1 MPSND
6 VGIEEIIPAV
16 VQVVA
21 LRQGFLGNL
30 SSAWTG
36 SGTIVHPK
44 GVIVTNCHVAD
55 PRSMGMPS
63 PPADKLGIAITDRS
77 DQPPVL
83 TYTAQIVAKSPQMD
97 LAVLRIDARVDGKSI
112 TRMKLPYVEL
122 GDSDGLELGD
132 MMRIFGYPGIGG
144 ETITFTSGSVSG
156 FTQQKDLVKGRAWI
170 KTDATIAGGNSGGT
184 AVDNDGNIVGIPTQ
198 AAAGTGITPVDARPV
213 VDTNRD
219 GRVDQRDTPMAI
231 GGFINGLRP
240 VNLVK
245 PMLKKIGMDVSG
257 SSSTKSRS
265 TSSKSKTTGSKTTR
279 SKTTGSKTT
288 GSKTTGSKTTG
299 SNTTSRTRAGGL
311 KPLGGSSRS
320 AKKVKATSPTVKDLV
335 FSDTVTEQG
344 LPINPSAILSGG
356 QKRIFASFEFDG
368 FRNGTKW
375 GQVWT
380 VDGKPVLQDEGK
392 WEDGPRGRKTLA
404 LASRRALPDGQ
415 YHLIITAKGEILAE
429 GQVSLGRLSEDADT
443 QVSGQ
448 IIDRDSNRGVSDAL
462 VIALNPGVRTADFI
476 KKQRQDMAYTST
488 KTDRYGRYTFP
499 KQLPKGKAYSLVVVA
514 RGYKDLAVESALR
527 VSPHAP
533 EKAQIQPVPMIREE

>member
-1 MPSND
+1 MPSHD
-6 VGIEEIIPAV
+6 HGIGEIIPAV

-77 DQPPVL
+77 DQPPVM
-83 TYTAQIVAKSPQMD
+83 TYSAQIVAKSPEMD
-97 LAVLRIDARVDGKSI
+97 LAVLRIDGRIDGKSI
-112 TRMKLPYVEL
+112 ARLNLPYVEL
-122 GDSDGLELGD
+122 GDSDELDLGN

-184 AVDNDGNIVGIPTQ
+184 AVDDEGHIVGIPTQ

-240 VNLVK
+240 INLVK
-245 PMLKKIGMDVSG
+245 PMLEKIGMDVSG
-257 SSSTKSRS
+257 PKKTTSRATGTTKSTSSRS
-265 TSSKSKTTGSKTTR
+265 TSKSKSTSKPK
-279 SKTTGSKTT
+279 S
-288 GSKTTGSKTTG
+288 
-299 SNTTSRTRAGGL
+299 TSRKRAGGL

-320 AKKVKATSPTVKDLV
+320 AKKVKATSPTVNDLV
-335 FSDTVTEQG
+335 FSEQVTEQG

-415 YHLIITAKGEILAE
+415 YHLIITARSGIVAE
-429 GQVSLGRLSEDADT
+429 GQVALGRLSEDADT
-443 QVSGQ
+443 EVSGQ
-448 IIDRDSNRGVSDAL
+448 VIDRDTNRGISDAL

-499 KQLPKGKAYSLVVVA
+499 KQLPKGQAYSLVVIA

-533 EKAQIQPVPMIREE
+533 EEAQIQPVPMIAE

>member
-1 MPSND
+1 MASD
-6 VGIEEIIPAV
+6 SHDHGIDEIIPAV

-44 GVIVTNCHVAD
+44 GVIITNCHVAD

-63 PPADKLGIAITDRS
+63 PPADKLGIAITGRS

-83 TYTAQIVAKSPQMD
+83 TYSAQIVAKSPEMD
-97 LAVLRIDARVDGKSI
+97 LAVLRIDGRVDGKSI
-112 TRMKLPYVEL
+112 SKLNLPYLEL
-122 GDSDGLELGD
+122 GDSDELELGNV
-132 MMRIFGYPGIGG
+132 MRIFGYPGIGG
-144 ETITFTSGSVSG
+144 ETITFTSGSVAG
-156 FTQQKDLVKGRAWI
+156 FTQQKDIIKGRAWI

-184 AVDNDGNIVGIPTQ
+184 AVDDEGHIVGIPTQ

-240 VNLVK
+240 INLVK
-245 PMLKKIGMDVSG
+245 PLLTKIGMDVSA
-257 SSSTKSRS
+257 SEKHRKSSAKSTSKSTSKSSRSSTTKKSSRP
-265 TSSKSKTTGSKTTR
+265 KS
-279 SKTTGSKTT
+279 
-288 GSKTTGSKTTG
+288 
-299 SNTTSRTRAGGL
+299 GGL
-311 KPLGGSSRS
+311 KPLGGGSSRTK
-320 AKKVKATSPTVKDLV
+320 KKVKATKPTVTDMV
-335 FSDTVTEQG
+335 FSDSVTEDG
-344 LPINPSAILSGG
+344 LPINPSAILTGG

-368 FRNGTKW
+368 MRNGTKW

-404 LASRRALPDGQ
+404 VASRKALPDGE
-415 YHLIITAKGEILAE
+415 YHLIITVRNEIVAE
-429 GQVSLGRLSEDADT
+429 GQVTLGRLSEDADT
-443 QVSGQ
+443 EVSGQ
-448 IIDRDSNRGVSDAL
+448 VIDRDNNRGISAAL
-462 VIALNPGVRTADFI
+462 VIALNPGVRTGDFI

-488 KTDRYGRYTFP
+488 KTDRYGRFTFP
-499 KQLPKGKAYSLVVVA
+499 KQLPKGQAYSLVVVA

-527 VSPHAP
+527 ISPHAP
-533 EKAQIQPVPMIREE
+533 EKAQIQAVPMIEE

>member
-1 MPSND
+1 MASHNHS
-6 VGIEEIIPAV
+6 VEEIIPAV

-21 LRQGFLGNL
+21 LRQGFMGNL
-30 SSAWTG
+30 SPAWTG
-36 SGTIVHPK
+36 SGTVVHPK
-44 GVIVTNCHVAD
+44 GVIITNCHVAN
-55 PRSMGMPS
+55 PRAMGMPS
-63 PPADKLGIAITDRS
+63 PPADKLAIAITGRS

-83 TYTAQIVAKSPQMD
+83 TYSAQIVAQSPEMD
-97 LAVLRIDARVDGKSI
+97 LAVLRIDGRLDGKSVSSL
-112 TRMKLPYVEL
+112 KLPYLEI
-122 GDSDGLELGD
+122 GDSDELDLGD

-156 FTQQKDLVKGRAWI
+156 FTQQKDITPGRAWI

-184 AVDNDGNIVGIPTQ
+184 AVDNEGHIVGIPTQ

-213 VDTNRD
+213 VDTNQD

-240 VNLVK
+240 INLIK
-245 PMLKKIGMDVSG
+245 PMLKKIGMDVSTPSASG
-257 SSSTKSRS
+257 RSTTKS
-265 TSSKSKTTGSKTTR
+265 TSKSKAKSTTKKS
-279 SKTTGSKTT
+279 
-288 GSKTTGSKTTG
+288 
-299 SNTTSRTRAGGL
+299 TTSRSKAGGL
-311 KPLGGSSRS
+311 KPLGSS
-320 AKKVKATSPTVKDLV
+320 AKKAKKATKPTITDMV
-335 FSDTVTEQG
+335 FCDNVTEEG
-344 LPINPSAILSGG
+344 LPINPSAILNSG

-368 FRNGTKW
+368 MRNGTKW

-404 LASRRALPDGQ
+404 VASRKALPDGE
-415 YHLIITAKGEILAE
+415 YNLIITVGGAIISQGRVA
-429 GQVSLGRLSEDADT
+429 LGRLSEDADT

-448 IIDRDSNRGVSDAL
+448 VIDRESNRGISAAL

-499 KQLPKGKAYSLVVVA
+499 KQLPKGQAYGLIVVA

-527 VSPHAP
+527 ISAQAP
-533 EKAQIQPVPMIREE
+533 EKAQIQAVPMIAE

>member
-1 MPSND
+1 MASHSHD
-6 VGIEEIIPAV
+6 HSIDEIIPAV

-63 PPADKLGIAITDRS
+63 PPADKLGIAITGRS

-83 TYTAQIVAKSPQMD
+83 TYSAQIVAKSPEMD
-97 LAVLRIDARVDGKSI
+97 LAVLRIDGRVDGKSI
-112 TRMKLPYVEL
+112 SKLDLPYLEL
-122 GDSDGLELGD
+122 GDSDELDLGD
-132 MMRIFGYPGIGG
+132 VMRIFGYPGIGG
-144 ETITFTSGSVSG
+144 ETITFTSGSVAG
-156 FTQQKDLVKGRAWI
+156 FTQQKDIIKGRAWI

-184 AVDNDGNIVGIPTQ
+184 AIDDEGHIVGIPTQ

-240 VNLVK
+240 INLVK
-245 PMLKKIGMDVSG
+245 PMLAKIGMDVSG
-257 SSSTKSRS
+257 PKRVSSES
-265 TSSKSKTTGSKTTR
+265 SSKSAKSSTTKKSSR
-279 SKTTGSKTT
+279 SNS
-288 GSKTTGSKTTG
+288 
-299 SNTTSRTRAGGL
+299 GGL
-311 KPLGGSSRS
+311 KPLGGGSSS
-320 AKKVKATSPTVKDLV
+320 AKKKVKATKPTVMDMV
-335 FSDTVTEQG
+335 FSDSVTKDG
-344 LPINPSAILSGG
+344 LPINPSAILTGG

-368 FRNGTKW
+368 MRNGTKW

-404 LASRRALPDGQ
+404 VASRNALPDGE
-415 YHLIITAKGEILAE
+415 YHLIITVRNEIVAE
-429 GQVSLGRLSEDADT
+429 GQVTLGRLSADADT
-443 QVSGQ
+443 EVSGQ
-448 IIDRDSNRGVSDAL
+448 VIDRESNRGISAAL

-476 KKQRQDMAYTST
+476 QKQSQDMAYTST
-488 KTDRYGRYTFP
+488 KTDRYGRFTFP
-499 KQLPKGKAYSLVVVA
+499 KQLPKGQAYSLVVVA

-533 EKAQIQPVPMIREE
+533 EKAQIQAVPMIEE